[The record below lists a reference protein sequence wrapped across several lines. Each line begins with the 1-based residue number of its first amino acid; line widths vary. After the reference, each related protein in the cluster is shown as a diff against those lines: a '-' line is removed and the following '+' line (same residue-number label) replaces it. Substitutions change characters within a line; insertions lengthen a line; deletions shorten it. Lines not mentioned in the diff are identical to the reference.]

1 MAKNNFFIGVSL
13 LMVLSLFPGC
23 SNSESNEQRSVFQ
36 KVPEIAEIKPHK
48 PVKIKLKRNF
58 DGNYSWELTGDSAN
72 EVLQADKELKESVG
86 KK

>member
-1 MAKNNFFIGVSL
+1 M
-13 LMVLSLFPGC
+13 
-23 SNSESNEQRSVFQ
+23 
-36 KVPEIAEIKPHK
+36 PEIAEIKPHK